1 MTVALMK
8 ISKVSSEELK
18 LKKLIL
24 FLVVVNVALF
34 VGCAGTGV
42 GSSQIADAI
51 SSEEIA
57 GVEASLL
64 ADRVLAAESLGAP
77 TASILET
84 VSETEG
90 SLSYRNR
97 RYRARKN
104 GSALGLRRGDG
115 TCEVQVSSGAL
126 RIGLEECQ
134 VTKEA
139 TGEIKIVRG
148 DGSEILIPA
157 ADASGEVTS
166 IAINGVDWPISFGS
180 QAGEALVTL
189 KNPRSGMIIT
199 LNELE
204 DGSITM
210 IRDTS
215 EVFSGRWS
223 DSGDVELEDRQG
235 KKFRYRYGKSR

>member
-1 MTVALMK
+1 M
-8 ISKVSSEELK
+8 
-18 LKKLIL
+18 KKLVL
-24 FLVVVNVALF
+24 FLVVVNLALF

-42 GSSQIADAI
+42 GSSQVVDAL
-51 SSEEIA
+51 SSEEMA

-77 TASILET
+77 AASILET

-139 TGEIKIVRG
+139 SGAIKIVRG

-157 ADASGEVTS
+157 ADASGEVTTLT
-166 IAINGVDWPISFGS
+166 INGLEWPVTFGS
-180 QAGEALVTL
+180 QTGEALVTL
-189 KNPRSGMIIT
+189 KNPRSGMIIA

-204 DGSITM
+204 DGTITM
-210 IRDTS
+210 VRDTS
-215 EVFSGRWS
+215 EVLSGRWS
-223 DSGDVELEDRQG
+223 DSGDVEFEDRQG
-235 KKFRYRYGKSR
+235 KKFRYRYGKSK